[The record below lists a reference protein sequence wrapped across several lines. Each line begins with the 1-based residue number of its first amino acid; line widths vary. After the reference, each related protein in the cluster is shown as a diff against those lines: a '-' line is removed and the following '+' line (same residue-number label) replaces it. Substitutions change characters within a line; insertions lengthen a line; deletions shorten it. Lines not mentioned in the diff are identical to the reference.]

1 MPGLLPELYASWYV
15 LLLLSI
21 SNSFVD
27 ILYLQIAEILFCG
40 YDKFIGIIA
49 HGDNIVVKN
58 KDNAVW
64 VVSKAKVHFNKFPSW
79 RDVIKGRCYTTKIKP
94 IRVEVET
101 AFKNIDDEVL
111 FVTNQESC
119 VLDLETRKIRKINTI
134 SYPEDMEIVQSLT
147 QDGYLKLDV
156 EFTEDDLAYEQKIY
170 SQDIDY
176 SRHVNNAIYVRY
188 IMNALSCDFFNKNKI
203 TDFEI
208 HYINESKEGQ
218 ILKIYKKEENKSI
231 SFLIKDCEKEI
242 IRANLIFE

>member
-1 MPGLLPELYASWYV
+1 MKREYNKEYK
-15 LLLLSI
+15 I
-21 SNSFVD
+21 SYSEVNQDLKLGVYESFNLAQDTVTE
-27 ILYLQIAEILFCG
+27 YFESFG
-40 YDKFIGIIA
+40 
-49 HGDNIVVKN
+49 GDNIVVKN

-79 RDVIKGRCYTTKIKP
+79 RDVIKGKCYTTKIKP

-134 SYPEDMEIVQSLT
+134 SYPEDMEIEQSLT

-188 IMNALSCDFFNKNKI
+188 IMNALPCDFFNKNKI
-203 TDFEI
+203 IDFEI

-218 ILKIYKKEENKSI
+218 ILKIYKKEENKNI

>member
-1 MPGLLPELYASWYV
+1 MKREYTKEYK
-15 LLLLSI
+15 I
-21 SNSFVD
+21 SYSEVNQDLKLGVYESFNLAQDTVTE
-27 ILYLQIAEILFCG
+27 YFESFG
-40 YDKFIGIIA
+40 
-49 HGDNIVVKN
+49 GDNIVVKN

-101 AFKNIDDEVL
+101 AFKNIDDEIL
-111 FVTNQESC
+111 FVMTQESC
-119 VLDLETRKIRKINTI
+119 VLDIETRKIRKINTI
-134 SYPEDMEIVQSLT
+134 SYPEDMEIEQSLT
-147 QDGYLKLDV
+147 QDGYLKLDD
-156 EFTEDDLAYEQKIY
+156 EFAENDLAYEQKIY

-188 IMNALSCDFFNKNKI
+188 IMNALPCDFFNKNKI

-218 ILKIYKKEENKSI
+218 ILKIYKKEENKNI

>member
-1 MPGLLPELYASWYV
+1 MKREYNKEYK
-15 LLLLSI
+15 I
-21 SNSFVD
+21 SYSEVDQDLKLGVYESFNLAQDTVTD
-27 ILYLQIAEILFCG
+27 YFESFG
-40 YDKFIGIIA
+40 
-49 HGDNIVVKN
+49 GDNIVVKN

-119 VLDLETRKIRKINTI
+119 VLDLETRKIRKVNTV
-134 SYPEDMEIVQSLT
+134 SYPEDMEIEQSLT

-156 EFTEDDLAYEQKIY
+156 EFTEDDFAYEQKIY

-218 ILKIYKKEENKSI
+218 ILKIYKKEENKNI

>member
-1 MPGLLPELYASWYV
+1 M
-15 LLLLSI
+15 
-21 SNSFVD
+21 
-27 ILYLQIAEILFCG
+27 
-40 YDKFIGIIA
+40 
-49 HGDNIVVKN
+49 
-58 KDNAVW
+58 
-64 VVSKAKVHFNKFPSW
+64 
-79 RDVIKGRCYTTKIKP
+79 
-94 IRVEVET
+94 
-101 AFKNIDDEVL
+101 L

-119 VLDLETRKIRKINTI
+119 VLDLETRKIRKVNTV
-134 SYPEDMEIVQSLT
+134 SYLEDMEIEQSLT

-156 EFTEDDLAYEQKIY
+156 EFTEDDFAYEQKIY

-188 IMNALSCDFFNKNKI
+188 IMNALPCDFFNKNKI

-218 ILKIYKKEENKSI
+218 ILKIYKKEENKNI

>member
-1 MPGLLPELYASWYV
+1 MKRVYNKDYK
-15 LLLLSI
+15 I
-21 SNSFVD
+21 SYSEVDQDLKLGVYESFNLAQDTVTE
-27 ILYLQIAEILFCG
+27 YFESFG
-40 YDKFIGIIA
+40 
-49 HGDNIVVKN
+49 GDNIVVKN

-64 VVSKAKVHFNKFPSW
+64 VVSKAKVHFNKFPLW
-79 RDVIKGRCYTTKIKP
+79 RDIIKGRCYTTKIKP
-94 IRVEVET
+94 IRVELET

-119 VLDLETRKIRKINTI
+119 VLDIETRKVKKINTI
-134 SYPEDMEIVQSLT
+134 TYPNDMEIEQSLT
-147 QDGYLKLDV
+147 QDGYLKLDTQ
-156 EFTEDDLAYEQKIY
+156 FAEDDLAYEQKIY

-188 IMNALSCDFFNKNKI
+188 IMNALPCDFLSKNKI

-218 ILKIYKKEENKSI
+218 ILKIYKKEENKNI
-231 SFLIKDCEKEI
+231 RFLIKDNEKEI